1 MGTPG
6 ARPYGVPADKTPMRY
21 ADQNSIY
28 EYVAKLNKDAAAIA
42 RIHFGVW
49 TVGGTLL
56 GMLLGGEAGAT
67 QLLSAGTSAL
77 ICGVIG
83 WSVGQSRSA
92 SLRLQALTVL
102 RSVEPDRDQ
111 S

>member
-1 MGTPG
+1 MGNNR
-6 ARPYGVPADKTPMRY
+6 ACAAALRADTTHMTHANHTAIHEY
-21 ADQNSIY
+21 AAQ
-28 EYVAKLNKDAAAIA
+28 LNKHAASIA
-42 RIHFGVW
+42 HIHFGVW

-56 GMLLGGEAGAT
+56 GMLLGANAGAT

-92 SLRLQALTVL
+92 SLRLQAMTVL
-102 RSVEPDRDQ
+102 KSIENR
-111 S
+111 

>member
-1 MGTPG
+1 MGSKR
-6 ARPYGVPADKTPMRY
+6 ARPCAFPADTTDMTDATHTAIHEY
-21 ADQNSIY
+21 A
-28 EYVAKLNKDAAAIA
+28 AKLNKDAASIA
-42 RIHFGVW
+42 HIHFGVW

-56 GMLLGGEAGAT
+56 GMLVGGDAGAT

-92 SLRLQALTVL
+92 SLRLQAITIL
-102 RSVEPDRDQ
+102 RSVDSDQ
-111 S
+111 V

>member
-1 MGTPG
+1 MTH
-6 ARPYGVPADKTPMRY
+6 
-21 ADQNSIY
+21 ADQNSLY
-28 EYVAKLNKDAAAIA
+28 EYVAKLNKDAASIA

-56 GMLLGGEAGAT
+56 GMLLGGDAGST

-92 SLRLQALTVL
+92 SLRLQAITVL
-102 RSVEPDRDQ
+102 RSVAPDRDQ
-111 S
+111 P

>member
-1 MGTPG
+1 MTH
-6 ARPYGVPADKTPMRY
+6 
-21 ADQNSIY
+21 ADQNAIH
-28 EYVAKLNKDAAAIA
+28 EYVDKLNKDAASIA
-42 RIHFGVW
+42 HIHFGVW

-92 SLRLQALTVL
+92 SLRLQAITVL
-102 RSVEPDRDQ
+102 RSVAADRDQ

>member
-1 MGTPG
+1 MGNNRAPSS
-6 ARPYGVPADKTPMRY
+6 ALPADTTHMTDANHTAIHEY
-21 ADQNSIY
+21 A
-28 EYVAKLNKDAAAIA
+28 AKMNRDAASIA
-42 RIHFGVW
+42 HIHFGVW

-56 GMLLGGEAGAT
+56 GMLLGGDAGAT

-92 SLRLQALTVL
+92 SLRLQAITVL
-102 RSVEPDRDQ
+102 RSVESDQ
-111 S
+111 A

>member
-1 MGTPG
+1 MSKNG
-6 ARPYGVPADKTPMRY
+6 ARPFVRPADTTGMTDATHAAIQDY
-21 ADQNSIY
+21 A
-28 EYVAKLNKDAAAIA
+28 ARLNRDAASIA
-42 RIHFGVW
+42 HIHFGVW

-56 GMLLGGEAGAT
+56 GMLLGAGAGAT

-92 SLRLQALTVL
+92 SLRLQAITVL
-102 RSVEPDRDQ
+102 KSAGSDRN
-111 S
+111 

>member
-1 MGTPG
+1 MGNNG
-6 ARPYGVPADKTPMRY
+6 ARPCAFPADTTNMTDATHAAIHEY
-21 ADQNSIY
+21 A
-28 EYVAKLNKDAAAIA
+28 AKLNKDAASIA
-42 RIHFGVW
+42 HIHFGVW

-92 SLRLQALTVL
+92 SLRLQAITVL
-102 RSVEPDRDQ
+102 KSAGSDRV
-111 S
+111 

>member
-1 MGTPG
+1 MGSNR
-6 ARPYGVPADKTPMRY
+6 ARPCAFPADTTDMTDATHTAIHEY
-21 ADQNSIY
+21 A
-28 EYVAKLNKDAAAIA
+28 AKLNKDAASIA
-42 RIHFGVW
+42 HIHFGVW

-56 GMLLGGEAGAT
+56 GMLLGGDAGAT

-92 SLRLQALTVL
+92 SLRLQAITVL
-102 RSVEPDRDQ
+102 RSVDSDQ
-111 S
+111 V